1 MQSNAPMHNG
11 VQCITMH
18 GWCFHDALRLCTNA
32 QLCVQMHPS
41 HWQCTICVCK
51 LPRLLHTHVHDFSC
65 IDTACKVGTLVSALL
80 CIVVHCQCRFGTLV
94 YAFLCIVVAVCN
106 AFKCKAKQCIM
117 SLNAPQ
123 CTKTIAVHCG
133 AFKLIGCPSS
143 HDLVLGSG
151 SESRRAPKISGIR
164 TLNLPFFLF
173 SFFLFLYTERCT
185 LSRNPGILIVLRRC
199 TTLNKWY

>member
-1 MQSNAPMHNG
+1 MNSNDTKCSICHDTNAPYVIHWTNRFG
-11 VQCITMH
+11 TLVYAFLCIVVHCQCITMH
-18 GWCFHDALRLCTNA
+18 GSCFYDALRLCTNA

-51 LPRLLHTHVHDFSC
+51 LPRLLHTHVRDFSC

-123 CTKTIAVHCG
+123 CTAIVLVHCG
-133 AFKLIGCPSS
+133 TRVHSPNAL
-143 HDLVLGSG
+143 
-151 SESRRAPKISGIR
+151 
-164 TLNLPFFLF
+164 
-173 SFFLFLYTERCT
+173 
-185 LSRNPGILIVLRRC
+185 
-199 TTLNKWY
+199 